1 MRLHLFE
8 LFVGDIPAD
17 GRSLMQLLRGNVER
31 DRRKLRDDRHRYHR
45 RDTDIIQHTP
55 SSQLPKNQKM
65 PNEHSKMP

>member
-1 MRLHLFE
+1 MRRHLFE

-45 RDTDIIQHTP
+45 RDTDIIQHAEQPTA
-55 SSQLPKNQKM
+55 QK
-65 PNEHSKMP
+65 PENADEHSKMP

>member
-1 MRLHLFE
+1 MRLRLFE

-45 RDTDIIQHTP
+45 STP

>member
-1 MRLHLFE
+1 MRRHLFE

-45 RDTDIIQHTP
+45 RTLTSYSTP